1 MSVIVCVSHKEDV
14 DGISSAALIKA
25 AFRAKIII
33 LVDYANIIS
42 NLEELAAL
50 SFAPKKKIH
59 KIFICDLGLSKKNE
73 QIFKDI
79 VGKIVSNGTEV
90 TYIDHHDLSGE
101 TAVSLMKIGVKL
113 IHTFEECTSVQI
125 YNKFKSKLEPHSA
138 FVAAAAALT
147 DYMESKPLASSIVPR
162 FDKQF
167 LMLEA
172 TALSYMISASQR
184 DNKFLIKIVNALAK
198 MKYPHEIKGGFSL
211 AEKYVKRLSE
221 AVKSI
226 EKSIVKIDNL
236 AYVHSTLELSAGTI
250 VNFVLGTSEKPV
262 AMVFKL
268 KNNINSYVI
277 SIRASQDFKFHV
289 GRLVND
295 IASDLGGSG
304 GGHDKACGAVVPKDK
319 LEQFIESLNRR
330 IGCDNKNNKENKNL
344 DHA

>member
-1 MSVIVCVSHKEDV
+1 MSVIVCLSHKEDV
-14 DGISSAALIKA
+14 DGVSSAALIKA
-25 AFRAKIII
+25 AFRAKIVI
-33 LVDYANIIS
+33 LVDYANVIS
-42 NLEELAAL
+42 KLEELAAL
-50 SFAPKKKIH
+50 SSAPKKKIH
-59 KIFICDLGLSKKNE
+59 GIFICDLGLSKKNE
-73 QIFKDI
+73 QKFKDI

-90 TYIDHHDLSGE
+90 TYIDHHDLSSE
-101 TAVSLMKIGVKL
+101 TAISLMKIGVKL

-125 YNKFKSKLEPHSA
+125 YNKFKTKLERHSA

-184 DNKFLIKIVNALAK
+184 DDKFLIKIVNALAK

-226 EKSIVKIDNL
+226 EKSIVKLDNL
-236 AYVHSTLELSAGTI
+236 AYVYSTLELSASTI
-250 VNFVLGTSEKPV
+250 VNFVLGSSEKPV

-268 KNNINSYVI
+268 KNNINSYII
-277 SIRASQDFKFHV
+277 SIRASQDCKVHV

-304 GGHDKACGAVVPKDK
+304 GGHDKACGAVIPEDK
-319 LEQFIESLNRR
+319 LEEFIESLNRR
-330 IGCDNKNNKENKNL
+330 IEYDNESK
-344 DHA
+344 